1 MEEII
6 YEGKIKGAIDT
17 ISLKKT
23 EKIIEQMKTCICEV
37 YGEIIGT
44 GFFCKIPYNNE
55 MIPVLMTNYHIISDE
70 FLKNNKQIKI
80 TINNDE
86 HIDLININEN
96 CNIYSSIKDKYDI
109 MIIKLEEE
117 KNIYQY
123 LELYD
128 NLFKDN
134 SEKLYEDKSIYIL
147 HYPNGN
153 KISVSYGHG
162 I

>member
-1 MEEII
+1 
-6 YEGKIKGAIDT
+6 
-17 ISLKKT
+17 
-23 EKIIEQMKTCICEV
+23 
-37 YGEIIGT
+37 
-44 GFFCKIPYNNE
+44 
-55 MIPVLMTNYHIISDE
+55 MTNYHIISDD
-70 FLKNNKQIKI
+70 FLKNNQKIKI
-80 TINNDE
+80 SINNGDKYDN
-86 HIDLININEN
+86 IKINEN
-96 CNIYSSIKDKYDI
+96 SKIYSSKTNEYDI

-153 KISVSYGHG
+153 KISVSYGYG